1 MASIYGE
8 TGKNG
13 FRLRLD
19 YEVTGQ
25 SISDNTSTVHM
36 VLYLY
41 ANTTGTYN
49 NDGDAYWTIYRVRT
63 YYTFSYTSVGWYKL
77 GERTVTIGHD
87 AKGEKTV
94 TLSGEWCSAIS
105 GGWAPYSL
113 SVSGSVT
120 LPTIPRKAE
129 ITSAPDFTDVDD
141 PTVYYNNPAGTA
153 ASSVEICISLTGAKD
168 DVPYRAM
175 DRSGGSYTFN
185 LTDGER
191 ATLRNATVNSRTV
204 SFMVRTVLGGTTY
217 YASAT
222 KTFTVTSN
230 SATIPAESIALSPE
244 SALAAPFSS
253 LYIQRKT
260 KVSIK
265 HTASGRF
272 GASIQQYRAAVDGK
286 TYDGQSAESDY
297 LKTAGDLTVTG
308 TATDS
313 RGFSGSSQQT
323 ITVLPYALP
332 AVVPRSRLG
341 AIVCGRSLS
350 DGTLD
355 SNGTR
360 LLLRCAR
367 KYSSVNG
374 NNKCTLRL
382 RYKPEG
388 GSYSG
393 WVTLLAESD
402 SGDDY
407 DGVVAGVTLP
417 VSTAYTIEVQAAD
430 KLGEAGT
437 AQMRI
442 PTAEMTLHLGEG
454 GTSAAFGRYAVEGSE
469 KRLDV
474 AWNAYFEKGL
484 QVGGNLTAD
493 GELRCTWVKTTD
505 ITDLGNTAD
514 KVAVIN
520 QENWIYYRTMSE
532 LLKDMGINDYIVA
545 QGTSGI
551 WTYRKWAGGVAECW
565 AKITQTVTP
574 GDAWAGTLN
583 LAPYVITVT
592 TPIEF
597 TAIDCVNASAYVG
610 SGHTITSSVSATT
623 PNKISIPALSLYLT
637 GQQECRAYVHVMGRW
652 K

>member
-49 NDGDAYWTIYRVRT
+49 NDGDAYWTIYGVRT

-153 ASSVEICISLTGAKD
+153 ASSVEICISLTGAND

-191 ATLRNATVNSRTV
+191 ATLRNATGNSRTV
-204 SFMVRTVLGGTTY
+204 SFVVRTVLGGTTY

-272 GASIQQYRAAVDGK
+272 GASIQQYRVAVDGK

-313 RGFSGSSQQT
+313 RGFSGSGQQT
-323 ITVLPYALP
+323 ITVLPYASP

-367 KYSSVNG
+367 KYASVNG

-442 PTAEMTLHLGEG
+442 PTAEMTLHLSEG

-484 QVGGNLTAD
+484 QVSGAAD
-493 GELRCTWVKTTD
+493 LDKTPP
-505 ITDLGNTAD
+505 
-514 KVAVIN
+514 KVAVLDN
-520 QENWIYYRTMSE
+520 AGLVYYRTPAE
-532 LLKDMGINDYIVA
+532 LRADLGYGDYVLE

-592 TPIEF
+592 TPIKF

-610 SGHTITSSVSATT
+610 NGHTITSSVSATT

>member
-49 NDGDAYWTIYRVRT
+49 NDGDAYWTIYGVRT

-129 ITSAPDFTDVDD
+129 ITSAPDFTDVDN

-185 LTDGER
+185 LTNKER

-230 SATIPAESIALSPE
+230 SATIPAESIVLSPE

-551 WTYRKWAGGVAECW
+551 WAYRKWDSGVAECW
-565 AKITQTVTP
+565 LESDLTLTGSTP
-574 GDAWAGTLN
+574 VANMNGSAYLSYVDVDLPFTFKTKPSAVANGVLGTGTGFVN
-583 LAPYVITVT
+583 VWCRNGYNEITVYVT
-592 TPIEF
+592 GNQNSA
-597 TAIDCVNASAYVG
+597 AI
-610 SGHTITSSVSATT
+610 TIRSMIVT
-623 PNKISIPALSLYLT
+623 
-637 GQQECRAYVHVMGRW
+637 GRW

>member
-36 VLYLY
+36 ALYLY

-49 NDGDAYWTIYRVRT
+49 NDGDAYWTIYGVRT

-191 ATLRNATVNSRTV
+191 ATLRNATVNSRAV

-430 KLGEAGT
+430 KLGEEGT

-442 PTAEMTLHLGEG
+442 PTAEMTLHLSEG

-484 QVGGNLTAD
+484 QVSGAA
-493 GELRCTWVKTTD
+493 
-505 ITDLGNTAD
+505 DLGKTPP
-514 KVAVIN
+514 KVAVLDN
-520 QENWIYYRTMSE
+520 AGLVYYRTPAE
-532 LLKDMGINDYIVA
+532 LQGDLAADYIVE
-545 QGTSGI
+545 QGVSGI
-551 WTYRKWAGGVAECW
+551 WTYRKWASGVAECW

-583 LAPYVITVT
+583 LTPYVITVT

-597 TAIDCVNASAYVG
+597 TGIDCVNASAYVG
-610 SGHTITSSVSATT
+610 NGHTITSSVSATP
-623 PNKISIPALSLYLT
+623 PNKITIPALSVYLT
-637 GQQECRAYVHVMGRW
+637 GQQECQAYVYVMGRW

>member
-1 MASIYGE
+1 MASIYGD

-36 VLYLY
+36 ALYLY

-49 NDGDAYWTIYRVRT
+49 NDGDAYWTIYGVRT

-77 GERTVTIGHD
+77 GERTVNIGHD

-113 SVSGSVT
+113 DVSGSVT

-129 ITSAPDFTDVDD
+129 ITSAPNFTDVDD
-141 PTVYYNNPAGTA
+141 PTIYYNNPAGTA
-153 ASSVEICISLTGAKD
+153 ASSVEVCISLTGATD

-175 DRSGGSYTFN
+175 DRSGGSYTFS

-191 ATLRNATVNSRTV
+191 ATLRNATGNSRTV
-204 SFMVRTVLGGTTY
+204 SFVVRTVLGGVTY
-217 YASAT
+217 YASAA

-230 SATIPAESIALSPE
+230 SATIPAESIAVSPE
-244 SALAAPFSS
+244 SELSAPFKS
-253 LYIQRKT
+253 LYIQGKT
-260 KVSIK
+260 KASIK

-286 TYDGQSAESDY
+286 TYDGQGAVSNY

-323 ITVLPYALP
+323 ITVLPYASP
-332 AVVPRSRLG
+332 AVVPRSSLG
-341 AIVCGRSLS
+341 AIVCGRCLL

-355 SNGTR
+355 SNGTSLR
-360 LLLRCAR
+360 LRCAR
-367 KYSSVNG
+367 QYASVNG

-393 WVTLLAESD
+393 WVTLLAESA

-407 DGVVAGVTLP
+407 DGVVAGITLP

-430 KLGEAGT
+430 KLGETGT
-437 AQMRI
+437 AQVRI

-474 AWNAYFEKGL
+474 AWNAYFEKDVAVSGAL
-484 QVGGNLTAD
+484 SVSGAA
-493 GELRCTWVKTTD
+493 
-505 ITDLGNTAD
+505 DLGKMPP
-514 KVAVIN
+514 KVAVLDAAGRV
-520 QENWIYYRTMSE
+520 YYRTLSE
-532 LLKDMGINDYIVA
+532 LLEDMGINDYIVE
-545 QGTSGI
+545 QGVSGS
-551 WTYRKWAGGVAECW
+551 WRYAKWASGVAECW
-565 AKITQTVTP
+565 GHVSGSISSISDIVSKAYPFAFSSILTV
-574 GDAWAGTLN
+574 
-583 LAPYVITVT
+583 
-592 TPIEF
+592 E
-597 TAIDCVNASAYVG
+597 ASPNWNSFSG
-610 SGHTITSSVSATT
+610 SSYIWVSATRET
-623 PNKISIPALSLYLT
+623 EKVLLRFYGIRGDTVSGTVGAS
-637 GQQECRAYVHVMGRW
+637 VHAIGTW

>member
-610 SGHTITSSVSATT
+610 NGHTITSSVSATT

>member
-1 MASIYGE
+1 MASIYGD

-36 VLYLY
+36 ALYLY

-49 NDGDAYWTIYRVRT
+49 NDGDAYWVIYGVRT

-113 SVSGSVT
+113 DVSGSVT

-153 ASSVEICISLTGAKD
+153 ASSVEICISLTGADD

-191 ATLRNATVNSRTV
+191 ATLRNATGNSRTV
-204 SFMVRTVLGGTTY
+204 SFVVRTVLGGTTY

-244 SALAAPFSS
+244 SVLAAPFSS
-253 LYIQRKT
+253 LYIQKKT

-323 ITVLPYALP
+323 ITVLPYASP

-367 KYSSVNG
+367 KYASVNG

-393 WVTLLAESD
+393 WVMLLAESD

-442 PTAEMTLHLGEG
+442 PTAEMTLHLSEG

-474 AWNAYFEKGL
+474 AWNAYFEKDVS
-484 QVGGNLTAD
+484 VGGSLTVGGKTLVDLIYPVGSVYISFNDKADPSVLFGGTWERINNRFLWAADAGGIMGEMGGEKNHTLTAK
-493 GELRCTWVKTTD
+493 ELP
-505 ITDLGNTAD
+505 
-514 KVAVIN
+514 
-520 QENWIYYRTMSE
+520 
-532 LLKDMGINDYIVA
+532 
-545 QGTSGI
+545 
-551 WTYRKWAGGVAECW
+551 
-565 AKITQTVTP
+565 KITFGLVMRGTQYA
-574 GDAWAGTLN
+574 DAPLGR
-583 LAPYVITVT
+583 PYGSDDVT
-592 TPIEF
+592 TANRHLDSTPSAVPIS
-597 TAIDCVNASAYVG
+597 D
-610 SGHTITSSVSATT
+610 SVSAKQWDMIWEFGEGLAHNNM
-623 PNKISIPALSLYLT
+623 PPFIQVA
-637 GQQECRAYVHVMGRW
+637 MW
-652 K
+652 KRTA

>member
-25 SISDNTSTVHM
+25 SISENTSTVHM

-49 NDGDAYWTIYRVRT
+49 NDGDAYWTIYGVRT

-175 DRSGGSYTFN
+175 DRSGGRYTFN

-191 ATLRNATVNSRTV
+191 ATLRNATGNSRTV
-204 SFMVRTVLGGTTY
+204 SFVVRTVLGGTTY

-286 TYDGQSAESDY
+286 TYDGQNAESDY

-323 ITVLPYALP
+323 ITVLPYASP

-367 KYSSVNG
+367 QYASVNG

-484 QVGGNLTAD
+484 QVSGAA
-493 GELRCTWVKTTD
+493 
-505 ITDLGNTAD
+505 DLGETPP
-514 KVAVIN
+514 KVAVLDN
-520 QENWIYYRTMSE
+520 AGLVHYRTLLE
-532 LLKDMGINDYIVA
+532 LRADLGYGDYVLE

-551 WTYRKWAGGVAECW
+551 WTYRKWASGVAECW
-565 AKITQTVTP
+565 GKPSQSVASSGTVLGAYAFAARFPVPAGLFASVTEVNVNPRIGTEYAIPAYINVLDTTISIEALSDYSGTQT
-574 GDAWAGTLN
+574 L
-583 LAPYVITVT
+583 
-592 TPIEF
+592 
-597 TAIDCVNASAYVG
+597 SAY
-610 SGHTITSSVSATT
+610 ISVKGT
-623 PNKISIPALSLYLT
+623 
-637 GQQECRAYVHVMGRW
+637 W

>member
-49 NDGDAYWTIYRVRT
+49 NDGDAYWTIYGVRT

-153 ASSVEICISLTGAKD
+153 ASSVEICISLTGAND

-191 ATLRNATVNSRTV
+191 AKLRNATGNSRTV
-204 SFMVRTVLGGTTY
+204 SFVVRTVLGGTTY
-217 YASAT
+217 YASTT

-230 SATIPAESIALSPE
+230 SATIPAESIDLSPE

-323 ITVLPYALP
+323 ITVLPYASP

-367 KYSSVNG
+367 KYASVNG

-417 VSTAYTIEVQAAD
+417 VSTAYIIEVQAAD

-442 PTAEMTLHLGEG
+442 PTAEMTLHLSEG
-454 GTSAAFGRYAVEGSE
+454 GTSAAFGRYAVEGGE

-474 AWNAYFEKGL
+474 AWNAYFERELTSNTLKATSRL
-484 QVGGNLTAD
+484 QIAGSSVMD
-493 GELRCTWVKTTD
+493 FVVE
-505 ITDLGNTAD
+505 
-514 KVAVIN
+514 
-520 QENWIYYRTMSE
+520 
-532 LLKDMGINDYIVA
+532 

-551 WTYRKWAGGVAECW
+551 WTYRKWASGVAECW

-583 LAPYVITVT
+583 LAPYFITVT

-597 TAIDCVNASAYVG
+597 TGIDCVNASAYVG
-610 SGHTITSSVSATT
+610 NGHTITSSVSATL
-623 PNKISIPALSLYLT
+623 PNKISIPALSVYLT
-637 GQQECRAYVHVMGRW
+637 GQQECQVYVHVMGRW

>member
-1 MASIYGE
+1 MASIYGD

-36 VLYLY
+36 ALYLY

-49 NDGDAYWTIYRVRT
+49 NDGDAYWTIYGVRT

-113 SVSGSVT
+113 DVSGSVT

-153 ASSVEICISLTGAKD
+153 ASSVEICISLTGAND

-191 ATLRNATVNSRTV
+191 ATLRNATGNSRTV
-204 SFMVRTVLGGTTY
+204 SFVVRTVLGGTTY

-253 LYIQRKT
+253 LYIQKKT

-272 GASIQQYRAAVDGK
+272 GASIQQYRAEVDGK

-297 LKTAGDLTVTG
+297 LKMAGDLTVTG
-308 TATDS
+308 KATDS

-323 ITVLPYALP
+323 ITVLPYASP

-367 KYSSVNG
+367 KYASVNG

-442 PTAEMTLHLGEG
+442 PTAEMTLHLSEG

-474 AWNAYFEKGL
+474 AWNAYFEKDVS
-484 QVGGNLTAD
+484 VGGNLTAS
-493 GELRCTWVKTTD
+493 GEIRCAWVKTTD

-532 LLKDMGINDYIVA
+532 LLKDMGINDYIVER
-545 QGTSGI
+545 GTSGI
-551 WTYRKWAGGVAECW
+551 WTFRKWASGVAECW
-565 AKITQTVTP
+565 GAVSGTWN
-574 GDAWAGTLN
+574 GDSLGVNYPFAFAS
-583 LAPYVITVT
+583 
-592 TPIEF
+592 IESVQATGGWNDF
-597 TAIDCVNASAYVG
+597 SGSSYCVAIPTRD
-610 SGHTITSSVSATT
+610 
-623 PNKISIPALSLYLT
+623 PNKVVLRFYGLRGETVSGTVGASVYAI
-637 GQQECRAYVHVMGRW
+637 GKW

>member
-49 NDGDAYWTIYRVRT
+49 NDGDAYWTIYGVRT

-168 DVPYRAM
+168 DVPYRAI

-191 ATLRNATVNSRTV
+191 ATLRNATGNSRTV
-204 SFMVRTVLGGTTY
+204 NFMVRTVLGGTTY

-230 SATIPAESIALSPE
+230 SATIPAESISLSPE

-253 LYIQRKT
+253 FYIQRKT

-323 ITVLPYALP
+323 ITVLPYASP
-332 AVVPRSRLG
+332 VVVPRSRLG

-367 KYSSVNG
+367 QYASVNG

-442 PTAEMTLHLGEG
+442 PTAEMTLHLSEG

-484 QVGGNLTAD
+484 QVSGAAD
-493 GELRCTWVKTTD
+493 LDKTPP
-505 ITDLGNTAD
+505 
-514 KVAVIN
+514 KVAVLDN
-520 QENWIYYRTMSE
+520 DGLVYYRTPAD
-532 LLKDMGINDYIVA
+532 LRADLGYGDYVLE
-545 QGTSGI
+545 QGVSGI
-551 WTYRKWAGGVAECW
+551 WTYRKWASGVAECW

-583 LAPYVITVT
+583 LTPYVITVT

-597 TAIDCVNASAYVG
+597 TGIDCVNASAYVG
-610 SGHTITSSVSATT
+610 NGHTITSYLTVTN
-623 PNKISIPALSLYLT
+623 PNKISISALSVYLT
-637 GQQECRAYVHVMGRW
+637 GQQECRAYVYVMGRW

>member
-49 NDGDAYWTIYRVRT
+49 NDGDAYWTIYGVRT

-129 ITSAPDFTDVDD
+129 ITSAPDFTDVDN

-217 YASAT
+217 YASTT

-417 VSTAYTIEVQAAD
+417 VSTAYTIEVQSAD

-484 QVGGNLTAD
+484 HVSGA
-493 GELRCTWVKTTD
+493 
-505 ITDLGNTAD
+505 TDLGKTPP
-514 KVAVIN
+514 KVAVLDN
-520 QENWIYYRTMSE
+520 AGLVYYRTPAE
-532 LLKDMGINDYIVA
+532 LQGDLAADYIVE
-545 QGTSGI
+545 QGVSGI
-551 WTYRKWAGGVAECW
+551 WTYRKWASGVAECW

-583 LAPYVITVT
+583 LTPYVITVT

-597 TAIDCVNASAYVG
+597 TGIDCVNASAYVG
-610 SGHTITSSVSATT
+610 NGHTITSSVSATP

-637 GQQECRAYVHVMGRW
+637 GQQECRVYMHVMGRW

>member
-49 NDGDAYWTIYRVRT
+49 NDGDAYWTIYGVRT

-129 ITSAPDFTDVDD
+129 ITSAPDVTDVDN

-204 SFMVRTVLGGTTY
+204 SFMVRTVLGGTSY
-217 YASAT
+217 YASTT

-272 GASIQQYRAAVDGK
+272 GASIQQYRAAEDGK
-286 TYDGQSAESDY
+286 T
-297 LKTAGDLTVTG
+297 
-308 TATDS
+308 
-313 RGFSGSSQQT
+313 
-323 ITVLPYALP
+323 
-332 AVVPRSRLG
+332 
-341 AIVCGRSLS
+341 
-350 DGTLD
+350 
-355 SNGTR
+355 
-360 LLLRCAR
+360 
-367 KYSSVNG
+367 
-374 NNKCTLRL
+374 
-382 RYKPEG
+382 
-388 GSYSG
+388 
-393 WVTLLAESD
+393 
-402 SGDDY
+402 
-407 DGVVAGVTLP
+407 
-417 VSTAYTIEVQAAD
+417 
-430 KLGEAGT
+430 
-437 AQMRI
+437 
-442 PTAEMTLHLGEG
+442 
-454 GTSAAFGRYAVEGSE
+454 
-469 KRLDV
+469 
-474 AWNAYFEKGL
+474 
-484 QVGGNLTAD
+484 
-493 GELRCTWVKTTD
+493 
-505 ITDLGNTAD
+505 
-514 KVAVIN
+514 
-520 QENWIYYRTMSE
+520 
-532 LLKDMGINDYIVA
+532 
-545 QGTSGI
+545 
-551 WTYRKWAGGVAECW
+551 
-565 AKITQTVTP
+565 
-574 GDAWAGTLN
+574 
-583 LAPYVITVT
+583 
-592 TPIEF
+592 
-597 TAIDCVNASAYVG
+597 
-610 SGHTITSSVSATT
+610 
-623 PNKISIPALSLYLT
+623 
-637 GQQECRAYVHVMGRW
+637 
-652 K
+652 

>member
-36 VLYLY
+36 ALYLY

-49 NDGDAYWTIYRVRT
+49 NDGDAYWTIYGVRT

-153 ASSVEICISLTGAKD
+153 ASSVEICISLTGSKD

-191 ATLRNATVNSRTV
+191 ATLRNATGNSRTV
-204 SFMVRTVLGGTTY
+204 SFVVRTVLGGTTY

-222 KTFTVTSN
+222 KTFAVTSN
-230 SATIPAESIALSPE
+230 SATIPAESIALSPK

-323 ITVLPYALP
+323 ITVLPYASP
-332 AVVPRSRLG
+332 VVVPRSRLG

-367 KYSSVNG
+367 QYASVNG

-442 PTAEMTLHLGEG
+442 PTAEMTLHLSEG

-484 QVGGNLTAD
+484 QVSGAAD
-493 GELRCTWVKTTD
+493 LDKTPP
-505 ITDLGNTAD
+505 
-514 KVAVIN
+514 KVAVLDN
-520 QENWIYYRTMSE
+520 DGLVYYRTPAD
-532 LLKDMGINDYIVA
+532 LRADLGYGDYVLE
-545 QGTSGI
+545 QGVSGI
-551 WTYRKWAGGVAECW
+551 WTYRKWASGVAECW

-583 LAPYVITVT
+583 LTPYVITVT

-597 TAIDCVNASAYVG
+597 TGIDCVNASAYVG
-610 SGHTITSSVSATT
+610 NGHTITSSVSATP

-637 GQQECRAYVHVMGRW
+637 GQQECRVYMHVMGRW

>member
-49 NDGDAYWTIYRVRT
+49 NDGDAYWTIYGVRT

-129 ITSAPDFTDVDD
+129 ITSAPDFTDMDN

-175 DRSGGSYTFN
+175 DRSGGSYIFN

-474 AWNAYFEKGL
+474 A
-484 QVGGNLTAD
+484 
-493 GELRCTWVKTTD
+493 
-505 ITDLGNTAD
+505 
-514 KVAVIN
+514 
-520 QENWIYYRTMSE
+520 
-532 LLKDMGINDYIVA
+532 
-545 QGTSGI
+545 
-551 WTYRKWAGGVAECW
+551 
-565 AKITQTVTP
+565 
-574 GDAWAGTLN
+574 
-583 LAPYVITVT
+583 
-592 TPIEF
+592 
-597 TAIDCVNASAYVG
+597 
-610 SGHTITSSVSATT
+610 
-623 PNKISIPALSLYLT
+623 
-637 GQQECRAYVHVMGRW
+637 
-652 K
+652 

>member
-1 MASIYGE
+1 MASIYGD

-36 VLYLY
+36 ALYLY

-49 NDGDAYWTIYRVRT
+49 NDGDAYWVIYGVRT

-129 ITSAPDFTDVDD
+129 ITSAPDFTDVDN

-153 ASSVEICISLTGAKD
+153 ASSVEICISLSGAND

-191 ATLRNATVNSRTV
+191 ATLRNATGNSRTV
-204 SFMVRTVLGGTTY
+204 SFVVRTVLGGTTY

-222 KTFTVTSN
+222 KVFTVTSN

-253 LYIQRKT
+253 LYIQKKT
-260 KVSIK
+260 KVSVK
-265 HTASGRF
+265 HTASGKF
-272 GASIQQYRAAVDGK
+272 GASIQKYRMAADGK
-286 TYDGQSAESDY
+286 TYEGQTAVSDY
-297 LKTAGDLTVTG
+297 LQTAGNLTVTG

-313 RGFSGSSQQT
+313 RGFSSSCEKV
-323 ITVLPYALP
+323 ITVLAYTEP
-332 AVVPRSRLG
+332 AVVPRSSLG
-341 AIVCGRSLS
+341 AVVCTRCLP
-350 DGTLD
+350 DGTPD
-355 SNGTR
+355 SNGTGLR
-360 LLLRCAR
+360 LRCGRQYA
-367 KYSSVNG
+367 SVGG
-374 NNKCTLRL
+374 NNRCTLRL

-393 WVTLLAESD
+393 WVTLLAESAE
-402 SGDDY
+402 GNDY
-407 DGVVAGVTLP
+407 DGVVEGITLP
-417 VSTAYTIEVQAAD
+417 VSAAYTIEIQAAD
-430 KLGEAGT
+430 KVGMYGT
-437 AQMRI
+437 AEVRI

-454 GTSAAFGRYAVEGSE
+454 GKSAAVGRYANESGE

-474 AWNAYFEKGL
+474 AWNSYFEKDV
-484 QVGGNLTAD
+484 QVEGNLKTS
-493 GELRCTWVKTTD
+493 GEFRCAWVKTTAT
-505 ITDLGNTAD
+505 TDLGQTAG

-520 QENWIYYRTMSE
+520 DEGWIYYRTPAE
-532 LLKDMGINDYIVA
+532 LLADMGADYIEE
-545 QGTSGI
+545 QGKSGV
-551 WTYRKWAGGVAECW
+551 WTYRKWASGVAECW
-565 AKITQTVTP
+565 GQPSKSVASNGTFLGANAYSTYFALPSGLFTSVDMANANPRVASNYAILAYASVYTDSV
-574 GDAWAGTLN
+574 GVDALS
-583 LAPYVITVT
+583 
-592 TPIEF
+592 
-597 TAIDCVNASAYVG
+597 NASGTNEFSA
-610 SGHTITSSVSATT
+610 HISV
-623 PNKISIPALSLYLT
+623 
-637 GQQECRAYVHVMGRW
+637 RGRW

>member
-49 NDGDAYWTIYRVRT
+49 NDGDAYWTIYGVRT

-153 ASSVEICISLTGAKD
+153 ASSVEICISLTRAKD

-175 DRSGGSYTFN
+175 DRSGGSYIFN

-253 LYIQRKT
+253 FYIQRKT

-323 ITVLPYALP
+323 ITVLPYASP

-430 KLGEAGT
+430 KLGEVGT

-532 LLKDMGINDYIVA
+532 LLKDMGINDYIVE

-551 WTYRKWAGGVAECW
+551 WTYRKWASGVAECW

-583 LAPYVITVT
+583 LTPYVITVT

-597 TAIDCVNASAYVG
+597 TGIDCVNASAYVG
-610 SGHTITSSVSATT
+610 NGHTITSSVSATP
-623 PNKISIPALSLYLT
+623 PNKISIPALSVYLT
-637 GQQECRAYVHVMGRW
+637 GQQECQVYVHVMGRW

>member
-49 NDGDAYWTIYRVRT
+49 NDGDAYWTIYGVRT

-191 ATLRNATVNSRTV
+191 ATLRNATGNSRTV

-551 WTYRKWAGGVAECW
+551 WAYRKWASGVAECW
-565 AKITQTVTP
+565 LESDLTLTGSTPVANMNGSAYLSYVDVDLPFTFKTQPRAVAN
-574 GDAWAGTLN
+574 GVLGTGTGFVN
-583 LAPYVITVT
+583 VWCRNGYNEITVYVT
-592 TPIEF
+592 GNQNSA
-597 TAIDCVNASAYVG
+597 AI
-610 SGHTITSSVSATT
+610 TIRSMIVT
-623 PNKISIPALSLYLT
+623 
-637 GQQECRAYVHVMGRW
+637 GRW

>member
-8 TGKNG
+8 TGKNS

-36 VLYLY
+36 ALYLY

-49 NDGDAYWTIYRVRT
+49 NDGDAYWTIYGERT

-153 ASSVEICISLTGAKD
+153 ASSVEVCISLTGAKD

-175 DRSGGSYTFN
+175 DRSGGSYTFS

-191 ATLRNATVNSRTV
+191 ATLRNATGNSRTV
-204 SFMVRTVLGGTTY
+204 SFVVRTVLGGTTY
-217 YASAT
+217 YASAA

-230 SATIPAESIALSPE
+230 SATIPAESIAVSPE
-244 SALAAPFSS
+244 SELSAPFKS
-253 LYIQRKT
+253 LYIQGKT
-260 KVSIK
+260 KASIK

-286 TYDGQSAESDY
+286 TYDGQSAVSDY

-323 ITVLPYALP
+323 ITVLPYASP
-332 AVVPRSRLG
+332 AVVPRSSLG
-341 AIVCGRSLS
+341 AIVCGRCLS

-355 SNGTR
+355 SSGTSLR
-360 LLLRCAR
+360 LRCAR
-367 KYSSVNG
+367 QYASVNE

-430 KLGEAGT
+430 KLGETGT
-437 AQMRI
+437 AQVRI

-474 AWNAYFEKGL
+474 AWNAYFEKNAS
-484 QVGGNLTAD
+484 VGGSLTVGGKTLVDLIYPVGSVYISFNDKAD
-493 GELRCTWVKTTD
+493 PSVLFGGTWERINNRFLWAADAEGTMGVTGGEKETT
-505 ITDLGNTAD
+505 LSA
-514 KVAVIN
+514 
-520 QENWIYYRTMSE
+520 SE
-532 LLKDMGINDYIVA
+532 LPKF
-545 QGTSGI
+545 
-551 WTYRKWAGGVAECW
+551 
-565 AKITQTVTP
+565 
-574 GDAWAGTLN
+574 AGTLN
-583 LAPYVITVT
+583 MRANTQDSNNVDVIADTGANMSLKKNDYVWWGILNAGGDNSQIKNWQLSFDNGGQGKAHNNMPPFIQVAMWKR
-592 TPIEF
+592 
-597 TAIDCVNASAYVG
+597 TA
-610 SGHTITSSVSATT
+610 
-623 PNKISIPALSLYLT
+623 
-637 GQQECRAYVHVMGRW
+637 
-652 K
+652 